1 MDRSIIYERLRSIQ
15 SPAARVGIACIY
27 CDIQQRDDQTP
38 ERLLASV
45 WPHFH
50 LGNEDEIIPPYLDQF
65 YRMHLQARTR
75 PDIDEIQSTIQIAIN
90 NLEKAY
96 ILIDGFDECTD
107 TDRRRIFTESIKS
120 LLDKS
125 NSKLSV
131 LITSRLENQL
141 YKGISIKIEATQ
153 DEITSIVT
161 KRMLAYQLLRKSLTD
176 QVMEEPDLQKE
187 IIEKIFKGKRDVF
200 NRWAVQQVPIA
211 HDKYQGL
218 A

>member
-1 MDRSIIYERLRSIQ
+1 
-15 SPAARVGIACIY
+15 
-27 CDIQQRDDQTP
+27 
-38 ERLLASV
+38 
-45 WPHFH
+45 
-50 LGNEDEIIPPYLDQF
+50 
-65 YRMHLQARTR
+65 MHLQDRTR

-120 LLDKS
+120 LLEKS

-161 KRMLAYQLLRKSLTD
+161 KRMLAYQLFRKSLTD
-176 QVMEEPDLQKE
+176 QVMEDPDLQKE
-187 IIEKIFKGKRDVF
+187 IIEKIVSKAKGMFLIAGLYTKSLSPMTNIRDL
-200 NRWAVQQVPIA
+200 REALDKLPDTLDQYYEDEWARIMSQNQHSQLVARHTLSSHGDSSRLTNFAALLQSDLETRHSTLTV
-211 HDKYQGL
+211 
-218 A
+218 